1 MSRKALLI
9 GSISTAAVAV
19 AVAVVFIIMGNM
31 DAYRSIKVFEINGSC
46 TVTRGDDT
54 LDAFKDMA
62 LSSGDSLSVGDSSFA
77 RLKLDDDKFVYL
89 EAGTKIE
96 LYATGT
102 QNDSKTRVYISRGSM
117 MTEVTRKLSA
127 RSSYDIITPNTSLA
141 IRGTKVLTQVLE
153 DAVTGQIKSCNAI
166 LEGLVSI
173 KGIKLRPDGTVIAIE
188 RELGPGE
195 SISFTTDKD
204 ELVSAEDMMS
214 IAETGKT
221 IDGVTV
227 DTIPE
232 EEGMSFETIAD
243 EQKNG
248 NLRISLFDDAF
259 LDNIKQI
266 LINDAQAAAGE
277 AELSEEDIAKIE
289 QEFDDV
295 MDAYKKIR
303 GLMDDVAPANEVRP
317 KETADT
323 EQTDNL
329 PKNTLADNITVFTD
343 SPQTNENTSETAE
356 EDDQIIDSITE
367 GNNAEQETD
376 QTDEL
381 TQHDEPTVQGIEE
394 TKAEAESDGDKG
406 STDGNGDNSES
417 EINRTDENVEESVDE
432 TKAENIETEEE
443 EKTGSDNNSDS
454 TATVPSNNDS
464 NSGADTTGGTTPSS
478 GGTSQ
483 GNTTPSS
490 GGTTQGNTTP
500 SSGGT
505 TPSSGGTTPSS
516 GGTTPSGGGTTPS
529 GGGTTPSGGG
539 TTPSGGGTTPSG
551 GGTTQGGSTPSSSGT
566 TVNVTFPTAL
576 ESSGSGSSG
585 SSSNTIRL
593 VYASNGQTMTADPS
607 SFAPGSALPGVT
619 GISGVED
626 SDITVSVES
635 AYASQYEFAG
645 WYTDP
650 NDSSTRVYTVPD
662 PGTGNSVTIYGK
674 IRQKIVPV
682 AITYNNMN
690 NAHVLYTVNG
700 VGNEAYITALPS
712 STLPTSLNQGDSLPG
727 FDNNITIDVDDGN
740 NNMSKRLEFE
750 GWYHSAN
757 GAYNLDSSDRVS
769 DVIPYG
775 DNTSLSLYPGF
786 KEKTYSIHYYNSF
799 PEAGRILLPSGLDP
813 DGRDP
818 STGLVYKENNVEDNH
833 VEISGFHFGDSYYFP
848 EEKQLLKSKIPTDHG
863 LLACG
868 IPDGD
873 GAPGTDYI
881 GISDRADFNPTKPG
895 YEYVGDIDFFVAPGQ
910 SGNPRYTEEKTISG
924 NKNLYLYFAVP
935 VSLQF
940 GAESGSNTLT
950 DILVYSKAANSFKTI
965 DELQSMIPQNEY
977 YFKLWSDPERP
988 ENDQYWEVDY
998 QSGNYYLSTYYY
1010 GKPVNIPYVKTIDS
1024 IASEKDLIYTSSI
1037 TSSPYNEEQTPGCG
1051 YSSVLPASKTSAMS
1065 AYLNDSSY
1073 GSSGLPD
1080 SVHNVL
1086 DFVYRYNYL
1095 YYTLRSY
1102 YTLNLQN
1109 ADSHVGGDVIRKSND
1124 TTTGIY
1130 RYAFNI
1136 ADATHISLRIPI
1148 DMYYDWVEGTSYGT
1162 VSRTGTFNTRDYS
1175 YVGKPNFRLAGFVI
1189 TDQTGSHANNLI
1201 IGGDLPSGVSYSKE
1215 TDAWGNT
1222 YYYFE
1227 ASMEALTGMQVGKT
1241 FILTPILTPVTPFRV
1256 ELTYTGAQSPI
1267 TIADYNLKIS
1277 GLERSRTPFVTDL
1290 KLGNLAVV
1298 ALDGSSNPI
1307 APNPKLTDV
1316 PLTFSY
1322 TEENG
1327 VDVYKYGSYTVD
1339 ASGCL
1344 TIPITELLETNTAL
1358 DSASEIQSL
1367 AYADSQKAFVDY
1379 KGRYTITTP
1388 DGYYGGSEADLTA
1401 TTFSQ
1406 YVPVRAYVGL
1416 TP

>member
-1 MSRKALLI
+1 MWHAKERTKIEFGGVTEMSRKALLI
-9 GSISTAAVAV
+9 GGISTAAVAV
-19 AVAVVFIIMGNM
+19 AVAVVFIIIGNM
-31 DAYRSIKVFEINGSC
+31 DTYRSIKVFELNGTC
-46 TVTRGDDT
+46 QVTRGDET
-54 LDAFKDMA
+54 LEAFKNMT
-62 LSSGDSLSVGDSSFA
+62 LSSGDTFTVGDTGFA

-89 EAGTKIE
+89 EAGTRIE
-96 LYATGT
+96 LLATGT
-102 QNDSKTRVYISRGSM
+102 ENDSKTRVYIDRGSM
-117 MTEVTRKLSA
+117 MTEVTRKLTA
-127 RSSYDIITPNTSLA
+127 KSSYDIITPNTSLA

-153 DAVTGQIKSCNAI
+153 DAVTGVLRTCTAI
-166 LEGLVSI
+166 LEGQVI
-173 KGIKLRPDGTVIAIE
+173 VKGVKLMSDGTVLSIE

-195 SISFTTDKD
+195 GVSFTTLMS
-204 ELVSAEDMMS
+204 ELVSKEDILS
-214 IAETGKT
+214 IADTGKT
-221 IDGVTV
+221 QDGVTV
-227 DTIPE
+227 DVVPE
-232 EEGMSFETIAD
+232 REDIEFDVE
-243 EQKNG
+243 
-248 NLRISLFDDAF
+248 LFFDDAF

-277 AELSEEDIAKIE
+277 AGLSEEDIARIE
-289 QEFDDV
+289 QEFDKV
-295 MDAYKKIR
+295 MEAYIKIR
-303 GLMDDVAPANEVRP
+303 GLVDDAKEEVSEDEVRTD
-317 KETADT
+317 ETPDP
-323 EQTDNL
+323 EQTDTL
-329 PKNTLADNITVFTD
+329 PKSILAENTKINTD
-343 SPQTNENTSETAE
+343 SPQPVEIISETV
-356 EDDQIIDSITE
+356 EDNNQAIDSVTE
-367 GNNAEQETD
+367 ENNTEQETNQTD
-376 QTDEL
+376 KLTEQDDQTVQGAEEKNAETESDNNKETSNGNDNNSESVSNQTDEN
-381 TQHDEPTVQGIEE
+381 TEE
-394 TKAEAESDGDKG
+394 SGKET
-406 STDGNGDNSES
+406 ES
-417 EINRTDENVEESVDE
+417 EKTGN
-432 TKAENIETEEE
+432 KETEENRSE
-443 EKTGSDNNSDS
+443 NNSDS
-454 TATVPSNNDS
+454 TVTVPNNNDDNTGSNNAPSNTDS
-464 NSGADTTGGTTPSS
+464 STTPGGSSTTGGSTAT
-478 GGTSQ
+478 
-483 GNTTPSS
+483 
-490 GGTTQGNTTP
+490 
-500 SSGGT
+500 
-505 TPSSGGTTPSS
+505 
-516 GGTTPSGGGTTPS
+516 
-529 GGGTTPSGGG
+529 GGTTPSGGG

-551 GGTTQGGSTPSSSGT
+551 GGTTQGGSTPSNSGT
-566 TVNVTFPTAL
+566 TVNVTFPTVL

-585 SSSNTIRL
+585 NSSNTIRL

-645 WYTDP
+645 WYTNP

-662 PGTGNSVTIYGK
+662 PGNGNSVTIYGK

-700 VGNEAYITALPS
+700 TGNEAYITAVPS

-740 NNMSKRLEFE
+740 NNMSKRLKFE
-750 GWYHSAN
+750 GWYRSEN

-786 KEKTYSIHYYNSF
+786 KEITYSIHYYNSF
-799 PEAGRILLPSGLDP
+799 PEAGRILLPTGLDSE
-813 DGRDP
+813 GRDS
-818 STGLVYKENNVEDNH
+818 STGLVYKENNAEDNH

-873 GAPGTDYI
+873 GAPGNAYI

-940 GAESGSNTLT
+940 GAESGSDILT

-965 DELQSMIPQNEY
+965 DELRSMIPQNEY
-977 YFKLWSDPERP
+977 YFKLWSDPEQP

-1024 IASEKDLIYTSSI
+1024 IASEKDLIYTSNI

-1051 YSSVLPASKTSAMS
+1051 YSSVLPASKTSAIS

-1130 RYAFNI
+1130 RYTFYRANS
-1136 ADATHISLRIPI
+1136 TGVSLQIPI
-1148 DMYYDWVEGTSYGT
+1148 DMYYDWDENTSYGT

-1201 IGGDLPSGVSYSKE
+1201 IGGDLPSGVSYSKD
-1215 TDAWGNT
+1215 TAWGNT
-1222 YYYFE
+1222 YYYLE

-1241 FILTPILTPVTPFRV
+1241 FMLTPILTPITPFRV

-1344 TIPITELLETNTAL
+1344 TIPITELLETSTAL

>member
-221 IDGVTV
+221 VDGVTV

-259 LDNIKQI
+259 LDNIKEI
-266 LINDAQAAAGE
+266 LVKNAEEAAGE
-277 AELSEEDIAKIE
+277 AGLSDEDVAKIE

-317 KETADT
+317 KETADI

-329 PKNTLADNITVFTD
+329 PENTLADNITVFTD

-417 EINRTDENVEESVDE
+417 EINHTEENTEITD
-432 TKAENIETEEE
+432 KETEN
-443 EKTGSDNNSDS
+443 EKTDSKEKEKNGSGNNSDS
-454 TATVPSNNDS
+454 TVTAPNNNDS
-464 NSGADTTGGTTPSS
+464 NSGSDTTGGSTTPDGSS
-478 GGTSQ
+478 
-483 GNTTPSS
+483 TT
-490 GGTTQGNTTP
+490 
-500 SSGGT
+500 GGT

-529 GGGTTPSGGG
+529 GGGTT
-539 TTPSGGGTTPSG
+539 
-551 GGTTQGGSTPSSSGT
+551 QGGSTPSNSGT

-585 SSSNTIRL
+585 NSSNTIRL

-619 GISGVED
+619 GISGVDD

-635 AYASQYEFAG
+635 VYASQYEFAG

-662 PGTGNSVTIYGK
+662 PGNGNSVTIYGK

-727 FDNNITIDVDDGN
+727 FDNNITIAVDDGN

-799 PEAGRILLPSGLDP
+799 PEAGRILLPTGLDSE
-813 DGRDP
+813 GRDS
-818 STGLVYKENNVEDNH
+818 STGLIYKENNAEDNH

-924 NKNLYLYFAVP
+924 DKNLYLYSAVP
-935 VSLQF
+935 VSLRF

-988 ENDQYWEVDY
+988 ENDQYWEVDN
-998 QSGNYYLSTYYY
+998 QGGNYYLSTYYY

-1130 RYAFNI
+1130 RYTFYRAN
-1136 ADATHISLRIPI
+1136 ATGVSLQIPI

-1175 YVGKPNFRLAGFVI
+1175 YVGKPDYRLAGFVI
-1189 TDQTGSHANNLI
+1189 TDQNGSHANNLI

-1241 FILTPILTPVTPFRV
+1241 FMLAPILTPITPFRV

-1267 TIADYNLKIS
+1267 EIDKYNLKIS

-1344 TIPITELLETNTAL
+1344 TIPITELLETSTAL

-1388 DGYYGGSEADLTA
+1388 DGYYGGSEADLAA
-1401 TTFSQ
+1401 TSFDN